1 MRRLLHIILV
11 VLAFPSIGL
20 FLAKWPLHTLMTWVT
35 SVIIIGVYD
44 LLQKNLLWVGERLAA
59 QTHTQ

>member
-11 VLAFPSIGL
+11 VLAFLAMGL

-44 LLQKNLLWVGERLAA
+44 LLQKKHAVGG
-59 QTHTQ
+59 